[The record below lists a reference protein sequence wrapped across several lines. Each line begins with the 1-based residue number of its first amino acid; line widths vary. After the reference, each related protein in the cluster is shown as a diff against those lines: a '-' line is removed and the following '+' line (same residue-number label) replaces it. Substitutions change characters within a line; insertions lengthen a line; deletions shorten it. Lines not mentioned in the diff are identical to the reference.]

1 MRHGLVS
8 SCMEG
13 TNLCLVLPEIGDMQI
28 QMLLTLS
35 DLYLGHALP
44 FRCWSVS
51 HCLHMAT
58 RLASD
63 KVFSVPIC
71 D

>member
-1 MRHGLVS
+1 M
-8 SCMEG
+8 
-13 TNLCLVLPEIGDMQI
+13 LPEIGDICRLHMQI
-28 QMLLTLS
+28 LLTLS
-35 DLYLGHALP
+35 DLYHGHDALHV
-44 FRCWSVS
+44 FSLWSLS
-51 HCLHMAT
+51 DCIHMAT